1 MPDIFWHWALDRVAS
16 VAMTPMVVAS
26 PGRPVFAGNASARAR
41 AASSSAALG
50 RPTWASSSPRPSPTA
65 YGTPVAGSTAEPT
78 ALTAT
83 SAATVVP
90 DSSTTLAEPIPT
102 LQPPTFAPV
111 PTPTQPC
118 CTAPVDAPA
127 YAALP

>member
-26 PGRPVFAGNASARAR
+26 PGRPAFAGRASARAC

-65 YGTPVAGSTAEPT
+65 YGIPVAGSTAEPT
-78 ALTAT
+78 ALTVT

-90 DSSTTLAEPIPT
+90 DSRTTLAEPIPP
-102 LQPPTFAPV
+102 LKPPTFAPV
-111 PTPTQPC
+111 PAPTQPWT
-118 CTAPVDAPA
+118 TAEDDALA
-127 YAALP
+127 YA